1 MGSGSSG
8 GSSSGS
14 AGQGRSGVPTVQGQG
29 AQGQG
34 SGGGGIG
41 RGLDDLVKAGANPNR
56 TPRDERSPER
66 RGRMGPADGSGSDEN
81 EPGGDPADPQARNSK
96 ATSGSSDPNA
106 SKPTKGA
113 SKPSAP
119 DATSSTS
126 STSSGDSTTT
136 ESKDK
141 ATGSTRGDGLGDASV
156 KKSDGGAPVGVDE
169 GARERTRSA
178 PAAAA
183 APVTQPAPK
192 DPSDTDRQPAPEGE
206 PELPELEVDRLD
218 GDAEALKRA
227 GQQRGEVVQ
236 HPLHGT
242 WIQESSDSTADFGIG
257 GYSQSL
263 LSIDM
268 VGGVVTV
275 LRVVP
280 GTAPVVLPGEFRIVS
295 AARAAGALEGECT
308 MSLDATLT
316 SRFPARGGTVGGAVF
331 TAPSGAGP
339 WVLPWKRETN
349 ALQLG
354 SKRYVPC
361 DPARFESLRRDGP
374 DPAAAERAR
383 QARQAAAAAAP
394 ETKRA
399 TKVST
404 FMGVKGGGSRF
415 MFVIDVSGSMGAGWG
430 NTTKFEHAKAELIRS
445 IEALTAGTEF
455 CVAFFTDGAAAL
467 KDGWLEAGVDTKAA
481 VERIRQQGLMGGTD
495 PLPALQFAF
504 QSMDPIPDC
513 IFILTDGLIP
523 TDVPNRIAELNNGAT
538 LTQINT
544 LGFDDS
550 PQAIAILQQIAD
562 ENDGEFKLVK

>member
-1 MGSGSSG
+1 MQGKGS
-8 GSSSGS
+8 
-14 AGQGRSGVPTVQGQG
+14 QGQG
-29 AQGQG
+29 T
-34 SGGGGIG
+34 GGGSIG
-41 RGLDDLVKAGANPNR
+41 RGLDDLVKAGSNPNR
-56 TPRDERSPER
+56 TPRDERSLDR
-66 RGRMGPADGSGSDEN
+66 RGQTGPADGSGSDEN
-81 EPGGDPADPQARNSK
+81 EPGGDPADPSTRKQTATNGAR
-96 ATSGSSDPNA
+96 DPNA
-106 SKPTKGA
+106 SNPSKGV
-113 SKPSAP
+113 SKPSTP
-119 DATSSTS
+119 DAATGTT

-136 ESKDK
+136 ASKDK
-141 ATGSTRGDGLGDASV
+141 ATGSNRGDGVGDAKAKQADS
-156 KKSDGGAPVGVDE
+156 GTPTGIDE
-169 GARERTRSA
+169 GAKERPRSA

-183 APVTQPAPK
+183 APVQEKAPTPANG
-192 DPSDTDRQPAPEGE
+192 SSSAPEGDPDV
-206 PELPELEVDRLD
+206 PELPVDRLD

-275 LRVVP
+275 LRVVS
-280 GTAPVVLPGEFRIVS
+280 GTAPVVMPGEFRIAL

-308 MSLDATLT
+308 MSLDASLT
-316 SRFPARGGTVGGAVF
+316 SRFPARGGSVGGASF
-331 TAPSGAGP
+331 EAPSGAGP
-339 WVLPWKRETN
+339 WVLQWKRETN

-361 DPARFESLRRDGP
+361 NPARFESLRRDGP

-394 ETKRA
+394 ESKRA

-415 MFVIDVSGSMGAGWG
+415 MYIIDVSGSMGASWG
-430 NTTKFEHAKAELIRS
+430 NTTKFEHAKAELIKA
-445 IEALTAGTEF
+445 IESLPAGTEF

-504 QSMDPIPDC
+504 ESMDPIPDC

-523 TDVPNRIAELNNGAT
+523 TDVPDRIRELNDGAT
-538 LTQINT
+538 ITQINT
-544 LGFDDS
+544 LGFDDT
-550 PQAIAILQQIAD
+550 PQAIAILEQIAD
-562 ENDGEFKLVK
+562 ENDGEFRLVR

>member
-1 MGSGSSG
+1 MQGKGS
-8 GSSSGS
+8 
-14 AGQGRSGVPTVQGQG
+14 QGQG
-29 AQGQG
+29 T
-34 SGGGGIG
+34 GGGGIG
-41 RGLDDLVKAGANPNR
+41 RGLDDLVKAGSNPNR

-66 RGRMGPADGSGSDEN
+66 RGRTGPADGSGSDEN
-81 EPGGDPADPQARNSK
+81 EPGGDPSDPSARKPNV
-96 ATSGSSDPNA
+96 TSGSQDPSA
-106 SKPTKGA
+106 SRPPKGTPKPT
-113 SKPSAP
+113 AP
-119 DATSSTS
+119 DAATGKTSK
-126 STSSGDSTTT
+126 SSGDSTTT

-141 ATGSTRGDGLGDASV
+141 ATGSTRGDGLGDAKAKQADS
-156 KKSDGGAPVGVDE
+156 GTPTGLDE
-169 GARERTRSA
+169 GAKERTRSA

-183 APVTQPAPK
+183 APVQEKSPAAAE
-192 DPSDTDRQPAPEGE
+192 PSDASGPEPEGE
-206 PELPELEVDRLD
+206 PELPELEVDRLA

-242 WIQESSDSTADFGIG
+242 WIQESPDTSPDFGIG
-257 GYSQSL
+257 GYSQSM

-275 LRVVP
+275 LRVVS
-280 GTAPVVLPGEFRIVS
+280 GTAPIVMPGEFRIAS
-295 AARAAGALEGECT
+295 AARAAGSLDGECT
-308 MSLDATLT
+308 LSLDASLT
-316 SRFPARGGTVGGAVF
+316 SRFPARGGTVGGAPF
-331 TAPSGAGP
+331 AAPAGDGP
-339 WVLPWKRETN
+339 WILQWKREPN
-349 ALQLG
+349 AMQLG

-374 DPAAAERAR
+374 DPAAAERVR

-394 ETKRA
+394 ESKRA

-415 MFVIDVSGSMGAGWG
+415 MYIIDVSGSMGAGWG
-430 NTTKFEHAKAELIRS
+430 NTTKFDHAKSELIKA
-445 IEALTAGTEF
+445 IEALPAGTEF

-467 KDGWLEAGVDTKAA
+467 KDSWLEAGVDTKAA

-504 QSMDPIPDC
+504 ESMDPIPDC

-523 TDVPNRIAELNNGAT
+523 TDVPDRIRELNDGAT
-538 LTQINT
+538 ITQINT

-550 PQAIAILQQIAD
+550 PQAIAILEKIAD
-562 ENDGEFKLVK
+562 ENDGEFRLVK

>member
-1 MGSGSSG
+1 MGSGSSS

-81 EPGGDPADPQARNSK
+81 EPGGEP
-96 ATSGSSDPNA
+96 SDPKQRGSA
-106 SKPTKGA
+106 TPPA
-113 SKPSAP
+113 AKPSAGKAP
-119 DATSSTS
+119 ETTKSPASGADPSKPLPSS
-126 STSSGDSTTT
+126 SSGDSTT
-136 ESKDK
+136 ESSKDK
-141 ATGSTRGDGLGDASV
+141 ATGATKGEGLGAAKARDADS
-156 KKSDGGAPVGVDE
+156 GTPVGIDE
-169 GARERTRSA
+169 GMRERSRSA

-183 APVTQPAPK
+183 APIKEAPPKVDPA
-192 DPSDTDRQPAPEGE
+192 DAQAPAAEGE
-206 PELPELEVDRLD
+206 PELPELEVDRLE

-227 GQQRGEVVQ
+227 GEQRAEVAQ
-236 HPLHGT
+236 HPIHGT
-242 WIQESSDSTADFGIG
+242 WIQDSADTSPDFGIG
-257 GYSQSL
+257 GYSQSM

-268 VGGVVTV
+268 VGGMVTV
-275 LRVVP
+275 LRVVQ
-280 GTAPVVLPGEFRIVS
+280 GKVPVVLPGEFRIAS

-316 SRFPARGGTVGGAVF
+316 SRFPARGGTLGGTTF
-331 TAPSGAGP
+331 TAPAGGGP
-339 WVLPWKRETN
+339 WVLTWKREPN
-349 ALQLG
+349 ALHLG
-354 SKRYVPC
+354 SKRYIPC

-374 DPAAAERAR
+374 DPAAAERSR

-394 ETKRA
+394 NSGRA

-415 MFVIDVSGSMGAGWG
+415 MFIIDVSGSMGAPWG
-430 NTTKFEHAKAELIRS
+430 TTTKFEHAKDELIRS
-445 IEALTAGTEF
+445 IEALTPGTEF

-481 VERIRQQGLMGGTD
+481 CERVRQQGLMGGTD

-523 TDVPNRIAELNNGAT
+523 TDVPTRIAELNNGAT

-550 PQAIAILQQIAD
+550 PQAIAILEQIAD

>member
-1 MGSGSSG
+1 MQGKGS
-8 GSSSGS
+8 
-14 AGQGRSGVPTVQGQG
+14 QGQG
-29 AQGQG
+29 T
-34 SGGGGIG
+34 GGGGIG
-41 RGLDDLVKAGANPNR
+41 RGLDDLVKAGSNPNR

-66 RGRMGPADGSGSDEN
+66 RGRTGPADGSGSDEN
-81 EPGGDPADPQARNSK
+81 EPGGDPSDPSARKPIGTNG
-96 ATSGSSDPNA
+96 ARDPNA
-106 SKPTKGA
+106 SKPSKGT
-113 SKPSAP
+113 SKPTAP
-119 DATSSTS
+119 EATTGTT

-136 ESKDK
+136 ASKDK
-141 ATGSTRGDGLGDASV
+141 ATGSTRGDGLGDA
-156 KKSDGGAPVGVDE
+156 KAKQADTGTPTGIDE
-169 GARERTRSA
+169 GAKERARSA

-183 APVTQPAPK
+183 APVQEKAPSPA
-192 DPSDTDRQPAPEGE
+192 DPSDATGNAPEGD
-206 PELPELEVDRLD
+206 PDLPELEVDRLD

-242 WIQESSDSTADFGIG
+242 WIQESTGSTADFGIG

-263 LSIDM
+263 MSIDM
-268 VGGVVTV
+268 IGGVVTV

-280 GTAPVVLPGEFRIVS
+280 GTAPMVMAGEFRITS
-295 AARAAGALEGECT
+295 PARAAGTLDGECAL
-308 MSLDATLT
+308 SLDPSLT
-316 SRFPARGGTVGGAVF
+316 SRFPARGGSVGGATF
-331 TAPSGAGP
+331 EAPSGTGP
-339 WVLPWKRETN
+339 WVLQWKRETN

-361 DPARFESLRRDGP
+361 DPSRFESLRRDGP

-383 QARQAAAAAAP
+383 QARQAAAAASP
-394 ETKRA
+394 ESKRA

-415 MFVIDVSGSMGAGWG
+415 MYIIDVSGSMGASWG
-430 NTTKFEHAKAELIRS
+430 NTTKFEHAKAELIKA
-445 IEALTAGTEF
+445 IEALPAGTEF
-455 CVAFFTDGAAAL
+455 CVAFFTDGAGAL

-504 QSMDPIPDC
+504 ESMDPIPDC

-523 TDVPNRIAELNNGAT
+523 TDVPDRIRDLNDGAT
-538 LTQINT
+538 ITQINT

-550 PQAIAILQQIAD
+550 PQAIAILEQIAD
-562 ENDGEFKLVK
+562 DNEGEFRLVR